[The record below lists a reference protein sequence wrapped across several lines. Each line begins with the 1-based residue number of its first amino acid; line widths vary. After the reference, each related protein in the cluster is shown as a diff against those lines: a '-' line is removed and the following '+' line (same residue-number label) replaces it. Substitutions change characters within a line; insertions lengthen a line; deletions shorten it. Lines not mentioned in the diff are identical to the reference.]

1 MASISTDIAQK
12 VDITARAFN
21 SFNLQLDITNTNGS
35 ILDLTGYKVYFEIR
49 SINNTLLRGL
59 TNDNSSPY
67 SDEGSLYNTSAVSL
81 TEASGI
87 ITIAENATNM
97 DFSKGSYKYSLKLE
111 SSSGQLKTWMLGK
124 FKINSD

>member
-1 MASISTDIAQK
+1 MATISTDIAQQ

-49 SINNTLLRGL
+49 SVNNTLLKGL
-59 TNDNSSPY
+59 TNDTSSPY
-67 SDEGSLYNTSAVSL
+67 SDNGSLYNTSAVSL
-81 TEASGI
+81 TETSGI
-87 ITIAENATNM
+87 ITIAENASNM
-97 DFSKGSYKYSLKLE
+97 DFSKGTYKYSLKLE

>member
-1 MASISTDIAQK
+1 MASISTDIAQQ

-67 SDEGSLYNTSAVSL
+67 SDDGSLYNTSAVSL